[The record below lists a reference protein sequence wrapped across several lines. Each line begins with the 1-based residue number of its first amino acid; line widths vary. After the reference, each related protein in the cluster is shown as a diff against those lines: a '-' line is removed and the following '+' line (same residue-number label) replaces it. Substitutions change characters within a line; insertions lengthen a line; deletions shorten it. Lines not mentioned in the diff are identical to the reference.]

1 MALWQGIV
9 IFLAAFLAGAVNS
22 VAGGGTLIS
31 FPALIWIGRDPIIAN
46 ATSTV
51 AILPGSLAGMLGFR
65 RELKG
70 SERWIELLV
79 GPSFIGAVGGAL
91 LLLHTSSETFAG
103 VVPYLILLATL
114 LFAAQEVITRKAA
127 SAAAGEKSNWWWVA
141 AVCFQFL
148 VGLYGGYFGAGIGI
162 MMLAALGI
170 LGLTD
175 IHQMNGI
182 KNLLAFLINGVAA
195 ACFVISGRIR
205 WADIGLMA
213 VGSVLGGYFGAGLA
227 RKLGR
232 RFVRY
237 VVVAI
242 GLAMAILMLVLRR

>member
-51 AILPGSLAGMLGFR
+51 AILPGSFAGMLGFR

-70 SERWIELLV
+70 SERWIKLLV
-79 GPSFIGAVGGAL
+79 GPSFIGSVAGAL
-91 LLLHTSSETFAG
+91 LLLRTSSEAFAS

-114 LFAAQEVITRKAA
+114 LFAAQELIAKKTTGAP
-127 SAAAGEKSNWWWVA
+127 AGEKSNWWWVA
-141 AVCFQFL
+141 AVGFQFM

-162 MMLAALGI
+162 LMLAAL
-170 LGLTD
+170 
-175 IHQMNGI
+175 
-182 KNLLAFLINGVAA
+182 
-195 ACFVISGRIR
+195 
-205 WADIGLMA
+205 
-213 VGSVLGGYFGAGLA
+213 
-227 RKLGR
+227 
-232 RFVRY
+232 
-237 VVVAI
+237 
-242 GLAMAILMLVLRR
+242 AIL